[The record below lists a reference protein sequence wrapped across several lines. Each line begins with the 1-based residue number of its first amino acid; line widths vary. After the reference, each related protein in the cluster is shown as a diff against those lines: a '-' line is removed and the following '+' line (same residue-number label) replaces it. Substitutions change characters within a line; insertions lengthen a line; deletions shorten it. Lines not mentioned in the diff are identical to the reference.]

1 MLLVPFASEGW
12 ESWDLERAPLIREG
26 MPVLID
32 EDLVLEENGRIR
44 PAVLANRW
52 LRELPVSG
60 APAPRTWRV
69 YADAVRQWLE
79 FLTARMVNPFGE
91 RTELRNALSS
101 YAGHRLAG
109 PLEERLAPSTWNLH
123 MKALSL
129 FYRWLVDEGHASAVP
144 FSYRQATRLLDG
156 VPREYERN
164 LAKVREPKP
173 HTTIKYLEPDFAEGF
188 IKALAGL
195 RPDGTPDD
203 GYRGRELGRNAAM
216 GELVLASGLRR
227 QEFTHLL
234 VYEVPPLPRERTV
247 VPIPFAAGH
256 GVTKGSKQRLT
267 WISYDALAKVHEY
280 IELERQLSA
289 EGSSW
294 RPSGEPLHVTNPDWE
309 GGTINGTRLPW
320 RSLKPAERLRLV
332 APGGG
337 SCLLAVQSRGA
348 PFVDWD
354 TVFRRASRRIRARF
368 EPRFPIVSSHRL
380 RHTFAMRTLELL
392 TRGYYQQAAA
402 LVAATDANAGLALYL
417 TKSDPWQVLR
427 DLLGH
432 SSVTTT
438 QVYIR
443 RLDATRIFKQAYEQ
457 AGWAAGLT
465 ADDAEEHVANEVAD
479 EFEREEG

>member
-1 MLLVPFASEGW
+1 
-12 ESWDLERAPLIREG
+12 

-32 EDLVLEENGRIR
+32 EDLVLEENGRTR
-44 PAVLANRW
+44 PATVANQW

-79 FLTARMVNPFGE
+79 FLAARVVDPFGE
-91 RTELRNALSS
+91 RVELRGALSS

-123 MKALSL
+123 MKALSS
-129 FYRWLVDEGHASAVP
+129 FYRWLVEEGHAAAVP
-144 FSYRQATRLLDG
+144 FTYKHGLRLLDG
-156 VPREYERN
+156 VPREYEYN
-164 LAKVREPKP
+164 MAKVRQPKP
-173 HTTIKYLEPDFAEGF
+173 HTTIKYLEPDFTEMF
-188 IKALAGL
+188 VKALAGL

-216 GELVLASGLRR
+216 AKLVLASGLRR

-247 VPIPFAAGH
+247 VPIPFATGH
-256 GVTKGSKQRLT
+256 GVTKGSKQRMT
-267 WISYDALAKVHEY
+267 WISYDALAKVHEHM
-280 IELERQLSA
+280 ELERALAA
-289 EGSSW
+289 EGSLW
-294 RPSGEPLHVTNPDWE
+294 RPSGEPLHVTSPDWE

-332 APGGG
+332 APDGG
-337 SCLLAVQSRGA
+337 SCLLALQSSGA

-354 TVFRRASRRIRARF
+354 TVFRRTSRRIRARF
-368 EPRFPIVSSHRL
+368 EPRFPIVASHRL
-380 RHTFAMRTLELL
+380 RHTMAMRTLELL
-392 TRGYYQQAAA
+392 TRGYYQRAAA
-402 LVAATDANAGLALYL
+402 LVADTDTNAGLALYL
-417 TKSDPWQVLR
+417 TKHDPWQILR

-443 RLDATRIFKQAYEQ
+443 RLDTTRIFREAYEQ
-457 AGWAAGLT
+457 AGLAAGLIPSESDPT
-465 ADDAEEHVANEVAD
+465 VMDEMAA
-479 EFEREEG
+479 EFEEDEGWCRQL